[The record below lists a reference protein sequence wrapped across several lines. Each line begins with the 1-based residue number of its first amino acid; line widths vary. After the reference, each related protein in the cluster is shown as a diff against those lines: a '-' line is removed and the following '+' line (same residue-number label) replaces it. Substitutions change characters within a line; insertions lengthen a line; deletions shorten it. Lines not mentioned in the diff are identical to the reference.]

1 MRTLLVLLALG
12 SALLFAQQVLAQDDK
27 IEEVGKS
34 PVETNFAPGGRVHL
48 HLCPSGSQLIGRDE
62 SMLRVSFRPER
73 DDVRVRIQVSGDRA
87 DIRVTDCP
95 HNNFQIKIEIPK
107 SSALYVRMM
116 AGQLDVRDITGDKDV
131 ELTFGQLNLDVG
143 KPDQYGHVDAS
154 VSSGAVDADAFDVHK
169 GGLFRSFDHDGPGKF
184 RLHAHV
190 GAGQLEL
197 R

>member
-1 MRTLLVLLALG
+1 VRTLLSLLALG
-12 SALLFAQQVLAQDDK
+12 SALILAQQMFAQDAKV
-27 IEEVGKS
+27 EEVGKS

-48 HLCPSGSQLIGRDE
+48 HLCPSGSELIGRDE
-62 SMLRVSFRPER
+62 SMLRVSFRPEQ

-95 HNNFQIKIEIPK
+95 HGSFQVKIEIPK

-116 AGQLDVRDITGDKDV
+116 AGQLDVRDITGDKDI

-143 KPDQYGHVDAS
+143 KADDYGHVDAS
-154 VSSGAVDADAFDVHK
+154 VSSGAVDADPFDVHK

-190 GAGQLEL
+190 GAGQVDL